1 MMSSVFSIWD
11 ASRPDE
17 RDAWLRL
24 WALWPERE
32 IFAHPSWVELNAGP
46 EDRALCIAGSENGS
60 YVLYPFLLR
69 PLRRFQ
75 YCDPCWRDFCDIATP
90 YGYGGP
96 FRWGAP
102 WQSSAATAF
111 WATLE
116 QWAARNRVVSE
127 VIRFSLFP
135 ESMVE
140 YNGEQ
145 RILRNNIVRVL
156 GTDDELLHD
165 CEHKVRK
172 NVARARASGV
182 RVWMD
187 DCGSHLDEFL
197 SLYLA
202 TMDRRHA
209 SASYYF
215 PRDYFDNMHASL
227 HGHFMYSHA
236 SVGDA
241 VVSTELVLVSA
252 TRIYSFLGGTNPLWY
267 RVRPNDL
274 LKMEIM
280 RWGRSAGKTAFVLGG
295 GATREDGIYRY
306 KLSFAPR
313 GRVPFL
319 LGTHVFDTEAYQQL
333 TESRRNH
340 AAASGVVWQP
350 SPDYF
355 PAYRS

>member
-1 MMSSVFSIWD
+1 MSSGFTIWD
-11 ASRPDE
+11 ASRSDE
-17 RDAWLRL
+17 RDAWLRF

-46 EDRALCIAGSENGS
+46 EDHALCIAGCQNES

-69 PLRRFQ
+69 PLRRLQ
-75 YCDPCWRDFCDIATP
+75 YCDPEWYDCYDIATP

-102 WQSSAATAF
+102 WRPSDAAAF
-111 WATLE
+111 WTTLE
-116 QWAARNRVVSE
+116 QWASRNRVVSE

-135 ESMVE
+135 DSVLE
-140 YNGEQ
+140 YRGE
-145 RILRNNIVRVL
+145 RRVVRDNIVRVL
-156 GTDDELLHD
+156 GTDDELSHD

-187 DCGSHLDEFL
+187 SCGAHLDRFL
-197 SLYLA
+197 SLYVA
-202 TMDRRHA
+202 TMNRRLA
-209 SASYYF
+209 DAWYYF
-215 PRDYFDNMHASL
+215 PRTYFDILHANL
-227 HGHFMYSHA
+227 HGQFHYFHA

-252 TRIYSFLGGTNPLWY
+252 TRIYSFLGGTNTEWY
-267 RVRPNDL
+267 HVRPNDL

-280 RWGRSAGKTAFVLGG
+280 RWGCAAGKTAFVLGG
-295 GATREDGIYRY
+295 GNSREDGIYRY
-306 KLSFAPR
+306 KLSFAPH
-313 GRVPFL
+313 GRVPFV
-319 LGTHVFDTEAYQQL
+319 LGTRVFDTEAYRQL
-333 TESRRNH
+333 TESRQIRT
-340 AAASGVVWQP
+340 AALGISWEP
-350 SPDYF
+350 NPDYF